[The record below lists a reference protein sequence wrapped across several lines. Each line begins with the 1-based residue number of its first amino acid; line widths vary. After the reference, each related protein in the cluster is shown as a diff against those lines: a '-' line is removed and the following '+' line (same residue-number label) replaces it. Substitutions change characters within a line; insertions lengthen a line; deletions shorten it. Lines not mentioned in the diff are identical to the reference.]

1 MAMQAANGRGRRV
14 DLAAQAN
21 PQPRIPE
28 ATVQAAYPSARLSF
42 AGSGGQSDVWKA
54 QLNGRDEALR
64 ILIGGHAPRLAQ
76 EVTALQSLSSPH
88 LMNFYA
94 LETLRHQGVDY
105 PVVRGE
111 FISGTVADQLAAGT
125 RPGAKRAL
133 ECAAGVLEALRVLH
147 DADLIH
153 RDVKPENI
161 ALRNGVWQ
169 DSVLLD
175 LGLLRA
181 ITATTV
187 TVYPTHIGTLPF
199 MAPEQ
204 LRQEQAKVRSDVF
217 GVGVVLFLLLV
228 GEHPFLRVG
237 ETVQLSDLLDRIE
250 DHDWPDQLQLSPMD
264 PGVRGLVERMLAY
277 APHQRPSVTAALA
290 DLRRL
295 VPTL

>member
-1 MAMQAANGRGRRV
+1 MQP
-14 DLAAQAN
+14 

-28 ATVQAAYPSARLSF
+28 ATVQAAYPNARLSF

-54 QLNGRDEALR
+54 ELGRRDEALR
-64 ILIGGHAPRLAQ
+64 ILIGGHPPRLAQ
-76 EVTALQSLSSPH
+76 EVLALQTLSSPY
-88 LMNFYA
+88 LMRFYA
-94 LETLRHQGVDY
+94 LETIAHQGADY

-111 FISGTVADQLAAGT
+111 FINGGTIAEKLASSQV
-125 RPGAKRAL
+125 PSAKEAL
-133 ECAAGVLEALRVLH
+133 ECVAGVLEALKVLH
-147 DADLIH
+147 EADLIH
-153 RDVKPENI
+153 RDIKPENI
-161 ALRNGVWQ
+161 ALRNGVWR

-217 GVGVVLFLLLV
+217 GVGVVLYLLLV
-228 GEHPFLRVG
+228 EEHPFLRVG

-250 DHDWPDQLQLSPMD
+250 DSSWPDQARLSAMD
-264 PGVRGLVERMLAY
+264 AGVRGLVERMLAY

-290 DLRRL
+290 EVRRL
-295 VPTL
+295 LPTL